1 MQIADKSVVAI
12 DYTLKDE
19 DGEVIDSSD
28 GGDPLYYLHGSQNII
43 PGLETELTGKS
54 AGDSL
59 KVTVQ
64 PADGYGELN
73 PQLKQTRPRSE
84 FEGVDDLKVGMRF
97 RAQTEAGII
106 NVVIA
111 EIDGDEITLDANH
124 ELAGK
129 VLNFD
134 VTVKEVREA
143 TEEEITHGH
152 VHGPG
157 GHHH

>member
-1 MQIADKSVVAI
+1 MEIADKTVVAI

-19 DGEVIDSSD
+19 GGGVIDTSK
-28 GGDPLYYLHGSQNII
+28 GGEPLYYLHGSQNIV
-43 PGLETELTGKS
+43 PGLESELTGKS
-54 AGDSL
+54 VGDNL
-59 KVTVQ
+59 QVTVQ
-64 PADGYGELN
+64 PAEGYGEID
-73 PQLKQTRPRSE
+73 PQLRQNRPRST
-84 FEGVDDLKVGMRF
+84 FEGVDDLEVGMRF
-97 RAQTEAGII
+97 RAPTDAGII
-106 NVVIA
+106 NVVIT
-111 EIDGDEITLDANH
+111 EIDGDNITLDANH

-134 VTVKEVREA
+134 VTVKEVRQA